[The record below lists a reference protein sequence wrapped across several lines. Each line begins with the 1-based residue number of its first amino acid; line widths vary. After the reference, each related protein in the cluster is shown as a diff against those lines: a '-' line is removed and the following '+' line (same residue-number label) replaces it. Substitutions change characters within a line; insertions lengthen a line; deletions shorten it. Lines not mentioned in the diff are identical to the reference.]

1 MVGTSCGRA
10 ALTCL
15 GILIVSIQLMILLQ
29 MYKHTTIVNIRDMTF
44 PILKTRE
51 PQKTSAENRIPPA
64 AEHRASQNN
73 RIPDGTFNGINI
85 YYKEEPTD
93 STVSCVG
100 ENYQTDAW
108 IFRSCQFRHLCFD
121 ITEQEYVLFQS
132 PEERQW
138 MQHSRNDTLIGTSS
152 NMNVTV
158 ALGGL
163 NPKWTKKAWPKLE
176 WFPKVVPDI
185 LTGGYYELS
194 PHISWVPFHSFAG
207 FNAGK

>member
-1 MVGTSCGRA
+1 
-10 ALTCL
+10 
-15 GILIVSIQLMILLQ
+15 
-29 MYKHTTIVNIRDMTF
+29 MTF
-44 PILKTRE
+44 PILEAVVTTRCRE
-51 PQKTSAENRIPPA
+51 PQKAPADHNRAPQA
-64 AEHRASQNN
+64 AEHYRASQKVKVDNN